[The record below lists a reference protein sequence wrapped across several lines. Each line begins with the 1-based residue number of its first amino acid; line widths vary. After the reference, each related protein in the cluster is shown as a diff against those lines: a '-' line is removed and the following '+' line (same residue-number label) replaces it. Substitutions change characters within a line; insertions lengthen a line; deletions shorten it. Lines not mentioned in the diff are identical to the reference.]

1 MKSTAIDLLKET
13 FSDWTEDKAPRLGAA
28 LAYYAVFS
36 IPPLILIVIAAIGV
50 FYKGD
55 VAGAIE
61 SQIASLVGNDAARTM
76 LQTAQHH
83 GQAGGTVAAVVGI
96 GLLLFGASGVFAELK
111 DALNTIW
118 EVQAKK
124 KGGILSVITDRF
136 LSFTMVLGMAF
147 LLLVSLVLTAAVSAF
162 AGMLNAWLPFG
173 ELLAKVL
180 DFTISFGVVTLLF
193 AMIFK
198 ILPDVKLAWSDVWI
212 GAAATAAL
220 FTLGKFLIGLYLGTG
235 SVGSAYGAAASVIIM
250 IVWVYY
256 SAQILFLGA
265 EFTQVYANRYGS
277 RVVPAEGAEPVSNEK
292 RAQQGLPGKEAPVAQ
307 EDSASPFTSVSA
319 TPEHGFLT
327 MAALCVG
334 FFIGRK
340 FRLNEQTHSKIQEVK
355 DVPKVA

>member
-1 MKSTAIDLLKET
+1 MTSTGIDLLKET
-13 FSDWTEDKAPRLGAA
+13 FSNWTEDKAPRLGAA

-36 IPPLILIVIAAIGV
+36 IPPLIVIVIAAIGV

-76 LQTAQHH
+76 LQTTQHH
-83 GQAGGTVAAVVGI
+83 GQKGGILAAVLGI
-96 GLLLFGASGVFAELK
+96 GLLLFGASGVFAELQ

-118 EVQAKK
+118 EVQAKN
-124 KGGILSVITDRF
+124 KGGILAVIKGRF

-147 LLLVSLVLTAAVSAF
+147 LLLVSLVLTAAISAF
-162 AGMLNAWLPFG
+162 GGMLNAWIPFG
-173 ELLAKVL
+173 EVLGKVL
-180 DFTISFGVVTLLF
+180 DFGLSFGVVTLLF

-220 FTLGKFLIGLYLGTG
+220 FTLGKFVIGLYLGRAN
-235 SVGSAYGAAASVIIM
+235 VGSDYGPAASVIIM

-277 RVVPAEGAEPVSNEK
+277 HVVPAEGAEPITAEK
-292 RAQQGLPGKEAPVAQ
+292 RAQQGLQKEASSLAAAVGEQ
-307 EDSASPFTSVSA
+307 SASTSTAGS
-319 TPEHGFLT
+319 GLLT
-327 MAALCVG
+327 TAALCIG
-334 FFIGRK
+334 FLMGRK
-340 FRLNEQTHSKIQEVK
+340 FTLNEQPKAKETGDSSK
-355 DVPKVA
+355 AA

>member
-36 IPPLILIVIAAIGV
+36 IPPLIVIVIAAIGL

-55 VAGAIE
+55 VTGAIQT
-61 SQIASLVGNDAARTM
+61 QIASLVGDDTARTM
-76 LQTAQHH
+76 LETAQHRDR
-83 GQAGGTVAAVVGI
+83 AGGTLAAVFGI
-96 GLLLFGASGVFAELK
+96 GLLLFGASGVFAELQ

-118 EVQAKK
+118 EVQPKK
-124 KGGILSVITDRF
+124 KGGVLSTIKARF
-136 LSFTMVLGMAF
+136 LSFTMILGTAF
-147 LLLVSLVLTAAVSAF
+147 LLLVSLILTAAVSALG
-162 AGMLNAWLPFG
+162 GMLSAWLPFG
-173 ELLAKVL
+173 ESVAKVM
-180 DFTISFGVVTLLF
+180 DFAISFGVVTLLF

-220 FTLGKFLIGLYLGTG
+220 FTVGKFLIGLYLGSG
-235 SVGSAYGAAASVIIM
+235 GVGSEYGPAASVIIL

-277 RVVPAEGAEPVSNEK
+277 RVVPAEGAEPVTAEK
-292 RAQQGLPGKEAPVAQ
+292 RAQQGLQQEAP
-307 EDSASPFTSVSA
+307 PSA
-319 TPEHGFLT
+319 TGVSQQSATTSTAVPGLLT
-327 MAALCVG
+327 TAALCVG
-334 FFIGRK
+334 FLMGRR
-340 FRLNEQTHSKIQEVK
+340 FRPNEQLKAKKTGDSWK
-355 DVPKVA
+355 AA